1 MIVIDNTFMPIT
13 TATYTTTEPYGA
25 IMKTLTT
32 AALLA
37 TAGIFGLSGCASTGN
52 ITPQYVPPSTYQ
64 SYDCQ
69 SLGQEYNRVNRY
81 VEAARN
87 EQSTLSSSG
96 VGVGVSAGRWGI
108 SPNISFGVDKSNNTK
123 ARDARL
129 SRLYGERDAI
139 IQSARIQRCSFAN
152 GIKIYG
158 E

>member
-1 MIVIDNTFMPIT
+1 
-13 TATYTTTEPYGA
+13 
-25 IMKTLTT
+25 MKTLTVT
-32 AALLA
+32 ALLA

-52 ITPQYVPPSTYQ
+52 ITPQYIPPSTYQ

-69 SLGQEYNRVNRY
+69 ALNQEYIRVNSY
-81 VEAARN
+81 VNAARN
-87 EQSTLSSSG
+87 EQSTLASTG
-96 VGVGVSAGRWGI
+96 VGVGISAGRWGI
-108 SPNISFGVDKSNNTK
+108 SPNISFGVGQSNNNK
-123 ARDARL
+123 ARDAQL

>member
-1 MIVIDNTFMPIT
+1 
-13 TATYTTTEPYGA
+13 
-25 IMKTLTT
+25 MKIFT
-32 AALLA
+32 AATLLA
-37 TAGIFGLSGCASTGN
+37 ATGLFGLAGCASTGN

-69 SLGQEYNRVNRY
+69 TLNQEYNRVNRY
-81 VEAARN
+81 VAAARN
-87 EQSTLSSSG
+87 EQSTLSSTG

-108 SPNISFGVDKSNNTK
+108 SPNISFGVGKSNNTK
-123 ARDARL
+123 ARDAKL

-139 IQSARIQRCSFAN
+139 IQSARVKRCGFAT